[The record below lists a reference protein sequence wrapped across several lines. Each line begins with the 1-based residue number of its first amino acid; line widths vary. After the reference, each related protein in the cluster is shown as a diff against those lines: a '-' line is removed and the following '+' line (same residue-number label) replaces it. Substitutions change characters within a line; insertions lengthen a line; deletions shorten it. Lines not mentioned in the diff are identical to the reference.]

1 MFVVTAPRKLSRDA
15 CVRADDALVRAFGV
29 LGKRW
34 NAVVLGTL
42 ASGDAGF
49 RELSRTIGGISD
61 SVLSD
66 RLSELTRIG
75 LVVRTVDEGPPVAVS
90 YTLSERG
97 KALMPAFDQIAD
109 WARAHLTSEFEV
121 TR

>member
-1 MFVVTAPRKLSRDA
+1 MPVKLGHDA
-15 CVRADDALVRAFGV
+15 CIRADDALVRAFGV

-42 ASGDAGF
+42 ASGERAGF

-75 LVVRTVDEGPPVAVS
+75 LVVRTVDAGPPVAVS
-90 YTLSERG
+90 YALSARG
-97 KALMPAFDQIAD
+97 QALMPAFDQIAA
-109 WARAHLTSEFEV
+109 WAREHLASDSEV